1 MTRQIRIM
9 FFSDLRGIAVKVRCY
24 EVPSDG
30 EISHK
35 VTDIGRQLNIKG
47 YTHGNIG
54 CQ

>member
-9 FFSDLRGIAVKVRCY
+9 FFSDFHGIAVKVRCY

-35 VTDIGRQLNIKG
+35 VTDIERQLNIKG
-47 YTHGNIG
+47 HTHGNIS
-54 CQ
+54 CK